1 MRLLYFKFAPSMSM
15 QVSTEAS
22 PRGLALSAR
31 SPFSTRVQAVMMRVT
46 ITVVFAAAFTIS
58 GAAQDFMAQSGV
70 PAVAFP
76 KPDRPVADIVSPI
89 WHDEKERD
97 DADEPGQLVRL
108 LGIKSGMTVADIGA
122 GSGYYV
128 ARLSPIVGS
137 NGRII
142 AEDVVPEY
150 LRKLR
155 NRVRDLGLQNVA
167 ISLGEPHDPR
177 LPAGSVDI
185 AILVHMYH
193 EIAQPYA
200 LLYNLVP
207 ALKPDARVGI
217 VDAFGPTSKHGTPP
231 SLLRCELAAVG
242 YREISFERLTG
253 SDAYLAIFAPPSV
266 ASRTRPQAIVTCKAR

>member
-1 MRLLYFKFAPSMSM
+1 MDYMRRRSRANLEAPRHYVGDEMWM
-15 QVSTEAS
+15 
-22 PRGLALSAR
+22 
-31 SPFSTRVQAVMMRVT
+31 T
-46 ITVVFAAAFTIS
+46 IVAVFAAAFTMS
-58 GAAQDFMAQSGV
+58 VSARDFMAGPGT

-97 DADEPGQLVRL
+97 DAGEPRQLVRL

-128 ARLSPIVGS
+128 VRLSPIVGPR
-137 NGRII
+137 GRII
-142 AEDVVPEY
+142 AQDVVPKY
-150 LRKLR
+150 LRALR
-155 NRVRDLGLQNVA
+155 SRVRDLGLQNVV
-167 ISLGEPHDPR
+167 ISPGEPHDPR
-177 LPAGSVDI
+177 LPVDSLDI

-207 ALKPDARVGI
+207 ALKPGARVGI
-217 VDAFGPTSKHGTPP
+217 VDAYGPTSEHGTPP

-242 YREISFERLTG
+242 YREIRLDRLTG
-253 SDAYLAIFAPPSV
+253 SDTYLAIFAPPTV
-266 ASRTRPQAIVTCKAR
+266 ASRTRPEAMVACKTP